1 MRKPNVRGRL
11 NADKGGGDQ
20 NWQKSELLLIC
31 FLKIRSSISFVE
43 FMILI
48 VIDKYGNLDI
58 MRFKC
63 KIISTD
69 IVMQ

>member
-1 MRKPNVRGRL
+1 
-11 NADKGGGDQ
+11 
-20 NWQKSELLLIC
+20 
-31 FLKIRSSISFVE
+31 
-43 FMILI
+43 MILI

-63 KIISTD
+63 KITSTD